1 MILSKLNINSNNDKI
16 LASLSFVIFMP
27 LLLDFIAGLTME
39 QSSIWTTIIYGVSF
53 VVIFIVGRFRIRLR
67 NFKSLLIFYS
77 ICFFNIVVFPESQK
91 FFETAQLIILFYYIP
106 ISFLLFRTI
115 RSWDNFVPIMF
126 LLAPIAILMG
136 LYILLFTTISSS
148 DSSITYMEF
157 SYALLP
163 FVCVSYAFYLSKR
176 RIIGFLLFLVGLIE
190 MFSFGCRGAIVSS
203 MVFVLISTFFNSK
216 QKTSNVF
223 LLSMLIVIVALNIS
237 SIFNYVLN
245 LSFFENSYVLKRAI
259 NEELFESETRRI
271 ILENCER
278 RLSSMDMEISGL
290 FGDRPYCG
298 SVYPHNIV
306 YEILMQWGWIL
317 GSIFLIYMAFLF
329 IKGFVHNENSRFI
342 TIFFTC
348 TILLRFFVSGSY
360 LNSGL
365 FWLMIA
371 CMLSIIRSEERVV
384 INQSMSNK

>member
-1 MILSKLNINSNNDKI
+1 MILSKLNINSYNDKI

-39 QSSIWTTIIYGVSF
+39 QSGNWTAIIYGVSF
-53 VVIFIVGRFRIRLR
+53 VVIFFVGRFRIRLR
-67 NFKSLLIFYS
+67 NFISLLILYS
-77 ICFFNIVVFPESQK
+77 VCLFNIVVFPESEK
-91 FFETAQLIILFYYIP
+91 YFETAQFIILIYYIP
-106 ISFLLFRTI
+106 ISFLIFSTI
-115 RSWDNFVPIMF
+115 RSWDNFIPILF
-126 LLAPIAILMG
+126 LFAPVAILMG
-136 LYILLFTTISSS
+136 IYILLFTTISSS

-163 FVCVSYAFYLSKR
+163 FVCVSYAYYISKR
-176 RIIGFLLFLVGLIE
+176 RIIGFLFFLIGLIE
-190 MFSFGCRGAIVSS
+190 MFSFGCRGAIISAI
-203 MVFVLISTFFNSK
+203 VFVLISTFFNSK
-216 QKTSNVF
+216 QNIRNVF
-223 LLSMLIVIVALNIS
+223 LLSILIIIVALNLS
-237 SIFNYVLN
+237 NIFNYVLN

-259 NEELFESETRRI
+259 NEELFESNTRKL
-271 ILENCER
+271 ILDNCER
-278 RLSSMDMEISGL
+278 RLFSMDMEISGL

-317 GSIFLIYMAFLF
+317 GSIFLIYIAFLF

-342 TIFFTC
+342 TLFFTC

-371 CMLSIIRSEERVV
+371 CMLSIIRSEGRT
-384 INQSMSNK
+384 SGY